1 MAPPYPLYKWDKRL
15 FSWHINPFTLF
26 RIVTLCPYPVP
37 SSGVIFPLR
46 RMFEASVEMEE
57 LNPPQRHRTLPRRK
71 VVWSRQGRHRFKV
84 SSRLDMV
91 GMVPSH
97 LLVKIRSRF
106 WSRQMFGVSE
116 ERFSAISAVC
126 LVAGKFWCRLL
137 NFRLPAPSLRRC
149 GPQVGLPAP
158 FLQLR

>member
-1 MAPPYPLYKWDKRL
+1 ML
-15 FSWHINPFTLF
+15 SWHTNSSALS
-26 RIVTLCPYPVP
+26 RIITLCPYPVP

-46 RMFEASVEMEE
+46 HMSEAWVEVEE
-57 LNPPQRHRTLPRRK
+57 LHPPQRHRTLPRRK
-71 VVWSRQGRHRFKV
+71 VMWPGQGRHRFKV

-91 GMVPSH
+91 GTVPSP

-106 WSRQMFGVSE
+106 WSRQIFGVSE

-137 NFRLPAPSLRRC
+137 NFRFPAPSLQRC
-149 GPQVGLPAP
+149 GPQVGFPAP